1 MCQGTS
7 GQEEG
12 SPPWPGMLTLVI
24 GRTSHLGTGKNMVTP
39 RRSPWVPLG
48 TPSSNFD
55 SKSTSTATMA
65 YKGHGDQGLSP
76 LGSGGNQNR
85 CHLRA
90 RGTCGGGTPE
100 RSLSWSDPRGDC
112 GGSVRH
118 RPGRP
123 PGIKGLLPQLLG
135 VLTADGCAPLT
146 RHSRS
151 GLRVMTKQHWVH
163 MTSPFAWSRERPLLS
178 KDIDLKSTP

>member
-1 MCQGTS
+1 
-7 GQEEG
+7 
-12 SPPWPGMLTLVI
+12 MLTLVI
-24 GRTSHLGTGKNMVTP
+24 GRTSHLGTGKDVVTP

-55 SKSTSTATMA
+55 GKSTSTATMD

-100 RSLSWSDPRGDC
+100 RSLSRSDPRGDC

-123 PGIKGLLPQLLG
+123 AGIKGLLPQLLG